1 MYTLQNC
8 KPKVRDVRAVV
19 HSRLR
24 IDGFC
29 LHYGA
34 PGCAQPVCDGMAA
47 ARAGVQQAPLDH
59 GRSEKTTRARSPS
72 GHHRLLDDF

>member
-1 MYTLQNC
+1 
-8 KPKVRDVRAVV
+8 VRDVRAVV

-29 LHYGA
+29 LHHGA

-47 ARAGVQQAPLDH
+47 ARAGLEKAPLNNN
-59 GRSEKTTRARSPS
+59 RSVKTKKFFEKA
-72 GHHRLLDDF
+72 F